1 MKKRVFIAILAGLL
15 VFAGVF
21 AMAASLGGITSN
33 DVGADNTAVASC
45 DTNGVT
51 TAYVT
56 GWDSTDKRYEVTSV
70 TVGGVNDACDGDNL
84 SVSLTNAAGDQIG
97 SGTLT
102 MPVGAPTSFA
112 VALSTAA
119 SAQLT
124 VGVHVLIS
132 A

>member
-1 MKKRVFIAILAGLL
+1 MKRTFIAVCAGLI

-33 DVGADNTAVASC
+33 DVGADNTTVASC

-51 TAYVT
+51 TSYAT
-56 GWDSTDKRYEVTSV
+56 GWDATDQRYEITSV
-70 TVGGVNDACDGDNL
+70 TVGGVNDACDGDTL
-84 SVSLTNAAGDQIG
+84 SVSLTNSAGAQIG

-102 MPVGAPTSFA
+102 IPTSA
-112 VALSTAA
+112 ATSHTVTMSTAP

-124 VGVHVLIS
+124 TGVHVLIS

>member
-1 MKKRVFIAILAGLL
+1 MKRRVFIAILAGLL
-15 VFAGVF
+15 VFAAVF

-51 TAYVT
+51 TSYAT
-56 GWDSTDKRYEVTSV
+56 GWDTTDKRYEITSV
-70 TVGGVNDACDGDNL
+70 TVGGVNDACDGDTL
-84 SVSLTNAAGDQIG
+84 SVSLTDSTGAQIG
-97 SGTLT
+97 SGS
-102 MPVGAPTSFA
+102 VAIPTSA
-112 VALSTAA
+112 ATSHTVTMSTAP

-124 VGVHVLIS
+124 TGVHVLIS

>member
-45 DTNGVT
+45 DTDGVT
-51 TAYVT
+51 SSYAT
-56 GWDSTDKRYEVTSV
+56 GWDATDKRYEVTTV
-70 TVGGVNDACDGDNL
+70 TIGGVNDACDGDNL
-84 SVSLTNAAGDQIG
+84 SVSLTDSTGAQIG
-97 SGTLT
+97 SGTL
-102 MPVGAPTSFA
+102 AIPTSA
-112 VALSTAA
+112 ATSHTVTLATAA
-119 SAQLT
+119 SAQAT

>member
-1 MKKRVFIAILAGLL
+1 MRKRTMIAILAGLL
-15 VFAGVF
+15 VFASVF
-21 AMAASLGGITSN
+21 AMAASLGGITSTE
-33 DVGADNTAVASC
+33 VGADNTVVASC

-56 GWDSTDKRYEVTSV
+56 GWDATDKRYEVTSV

-97 SGTLT
+97 SGTMV
-102 MPVGAPTSFA
+102 MPAGAPTSFA
-112 VALSTAA
+112 VALTTAA

-124 VGVHVLIS
+124 VGVHVVIS

>member
-1 MKKRVFIAILAGLL
+1 MRKRTMIAILAGLL
-15 VFAGVF
+15 VFASVF

-56 GWDSTDKRYEVTSV
+56 GWDATDKRYEVTSV

-112 VALSTAA
+112 VALTTAA

-124 VGVHVLIS
+124 VGVHVVIS

>member
-1 MKKRVFIAILAGLL
+1 
-15 VFAGVF
+15 
-21 AMAASLGGITSN
+21 MAASLGGITSN

-56 GWDSTDKRYEVTSV
+56 GWDATDRRYEITSV

-112 VALSTAA
+112 VAMTTAA

-124 VGVHVLIS
+124 TGVHVLIS